1 MAVALR
7 LKQLGTKNRPL
18 FRVIAVDSRKTRDG
32 KSLANLGHYNPL
44 TDPATLT
51 LDSERVM
58 NFLQTGAQ
66 PTDAVRNLLRQ
77 QGIIKSERGEWVKSP
92 AEGK

>member
-1 MAVALR
+1 MAVAIR

-51 LDSERVM
+51 LDSERIM
-58 NFLQTGAQ
+58 NFLKTGAQ

-77 QGIIKSERGEWVKSP
+77 NGIIKSERGEWVKSS
-92 AEGK
+92 